1 MTFIS
6 FLDRP
11 RGREILRMDAN
22 PTSNTLSIE
31 PAAVLG
37 GSGFSL
43 LYRNANLELANVTL
57 DGSLALDSAG
67 FLSVVGGPSAGSISV
82 TTDPSGNTYPDIT
95 QIRVKDDQGLFSL
108 SPAPGIAE
116 IQYANVNIIASQS
129 LRGPNVFVDNI
140 DVAEGS
146 NVYYDA
152 GLVHLFGRKGGSGLV
167 ANSGLDQEG
176 STLKISGVGV
186 GQYLPSEANAG
197 AWPGGGGPVYITPIS
212 PTQPCT
218 TLSNPL
224 GYRSPPL
231 APGDITIGGPTTID
245 GLNLPDKAAL
255 EIYGDASGPVPSFA
269 SGGYVPIQW
278 YDKAPHTES
287 KTVVAQRNLH
297 FSETRIETAPPYTLP
312 VDPYSRD
319 VLEVRNYAGPN
330 VFAESYIGIFS
341 RDAPWDTKLNR
352 WEWKVHDNYN
362 IDMLPTSYRSNIN
375 EVNKISHIVD
385 YQSGKTHVSFATNLT
400 GGSDAGFV
408 YTPSGG
414 TINNPTI
421 PPDGTMN
428 FNIGDRQIWEADN
441 TDMIIRLSN
450 DTYSGGTRD
459 VTDASLQ
466 LRGGLWVGKKT
477 FMSDM
482 LELKSNN
489 SGAAIQFFYSGMGD
503 TETGVAGCRFDYS
516 DSNVLTYVLPPAI
529 SNTTPVT
536 ALELGPNFIGI
547 GDLVSGITEIDIR
560 TTTDTKLTLTRNIH
574 INSLGTNDVA
584 SNIYGWVDTNPI
596 VHCENDFVNFHA
608 NSFQI
613 YSNLNT
619 ERPIANISQTDVI
632 FGESSNNFSANFRLF
647 SNSAYVF
654 EQTGDHFKI
663 GLQDTTE
670 KAQMYINTTPM
681 SQMYSAPV
689 AAANTFNMW
698 AQSGD
703 GTVGDYRVLSTELR
717 RTFLNGNPVAA
728 TGTTVTINPDATQY
742 AALRVV
748 NRLGDDI
755 IFGGTPQSDGFA
767 DVTAQFGM
775 GLNFH
780 SDTTANLTD
789 LTTFQSRVAKS
800 FVFDETVDTLA
811 WYPGGDSPTFSTLKY
826 VVANDTGTIEY
837 GKTVVGYS
845 NLATEFSNTT
855 TGNVIYVNTST
866 ENLTGNTFDQPWGEV
881 SDTVERIISPIIS
894 LGDGKVRSLLSTY
907 CFEARGYIQTNAG
920 DTPTYSDTNE
930 MYWNWGSSGF
940 QFLSFQL
947 GYAAAGTPSYTPDGD
962 STQGRLFAPADG
974 WITGVYI
981 KFYASGQIRQ
991 GGGGGYI
998 NLFKQFIGFYLG
1010 KGTKGTSNNEGPGR
1024 PTNLWS
1030 SNSAYWK
1037 PACVQRYL
1045 GYYQVSSD
1053 SPGTTETFPAYLDY
1067 TLPSEDWVY
1076 VEKGKPLP
1084 YVSMTMPLTAG
1095 AGASP
1100 NGAGQLKITEN
1111 NSGDAARIVT
1121 AMVTFAVKP
1130 PDVTTTTRGDNRWN
1144 TGTVVLSPTEDPI
1157 CG

>member
-11 RGREILRMDAN
+11 RGREIARMNAN
-22 PTSNTLSIE
+22 PTNNTLSIE
-31 PAAVLG
+31 PEEVIG
-37 GSGFSL
+37 GGGFCL
-43 LYRNANLELANVTL
+43 LYRNPDLELRNVTL
-57 DGSLALDSAG
+57 DGSLSLDSSG
-67 FLSVVGGPSAGSISV
+67 FLQVVGGPSAGSISV
-82 TTDPSGNTYPDIT
+82 TTDPSGSTFPNIT
-95 QIRVKDDQGLFSL
+95 QVRIKDDQGLFAI
-108 SPAPGIAE
+108 SPASGIAE

-129 LRGPNVFVDNI
+129 LRAPNVYVDNI

-146 NVYYDA
+146 NVYFDSE
-152 GLVHLFGRKGGSGLV
+152 LIHVFGNKGNPGV
-167 ANSGLDQEG
+167 VNSGLDQGG
-176 STLKISGVGV
+176 STLKISGIGV
-186 GQYLPSEANAG
+186 GQYLPSQITAPS
-197 AWPGGGGPVYITPIS
+197 WPGGGGPVYITPIS
-212 PTQPCT
+212 ATQPCT
-218 TLSNPL
+218 TQSNPVT
-224 GYRSPPL
+224 GFTSPPL
-231 APGDITIGGPTTID
+231 PSGDITVAGPTTID
-245 GLNLPDKAAL
+245 GLNVPDRAAL
-255 EIYGDASGPVPSFA
+255 EIYGDAAGPVPYYA
-269 SGGYVPIQW
+269 PGGFTPIQW
-278 YDKAPHTES
+278 YDKAPHTTS
-287 KTVVAQRNLH
+287 KALVAQRNLH
-297 FSETRIETAPPYTLP
+297 FSETEIEITPPTGFLP
-312 VDPYSRD
+312 ADPFSRN

-341 RDAPWDTKLNR
+341 KDAPWDTKLNR

-362 IDMLPTSYRSNIN
+362 IDMLPNSYKSNIN

-385 YQSGKTHVSFATNLT
+385 YGSGKTHVSFATNLT
-400 GGSDAGFV
+400 GGTDVGFIF
-408 YTPSGG
+408 TPSGG
-414 TINNPTI
+414 TVNDPSVS
-421 PPDGTMN
+421 PDGI
-428 FNIGDRQIWEADN
+428 FSLNIAANTIFDADAN
-441 TDMIIRLSN
+441 ELVVQRTKN
-450 DTYSGGTRD
+450 
-459 VTDASLQ
+459 ASATNSAA
-466 LRGGLWVGKKT
+466 LRVVGGLGVGR
-477 FMSDM
+477 
-482 LELKSNN
+482 N
-489 SGAAIQFFYSGMGD
+489 SHFGD
-503 TETGVAGCRFDYS
+503 SIFIN
-516 DSNVLTYVLPPAI
+516 SNVLNDSVMTIRPHDLGTGFTEITYDS
-529 SNTTPVT
+529 SNTFAITVPHFGSVP
-536 ALELGPNFIGI
+536 GPRVATKIFSANDVDVIIGNDVGFTQSTQI
-547 GDLVSGITEIDIR
+547 VRGDAFGRRTKITLSDDIDINS
-560 TTTDTKLTLTRNIH
+560 TTEEDL
-574 INSLGTNDVA
+574 A
-584 SNIYGWVDTNPI
+584 SNIYGYTPTNPLI
-596 VHCENDFVNFHA
+596 HCENDFVNFYA

-619 ERPIANISQTDVI
+619 DRPIANISQTDVI
-632 FGESSNNFSANFRLF
+632 FGESSNNFSANFKLF

-654 EQTGDHFKI
+654 EQTGDHIKI
-663 GLQDTTE
+663 GLQDTAE

-681 SQMYSAPV
+681 SEMYSAPV

-717 RTFLNGNPVAA
+717 RTFLNGAPVAA

-748 NRLGDDI
+748 NRNGDDVR
-755 IFGGTPQSDGFA
+755 FGGTPQADGFGDA
-767 DVTAQFGM
+767 ITQFGM

-789 LTTFQSRVAKS
+789 GTTFQSRIAKS

-845 NLATEFSNTT
+845 DLATEFSNTT
-855 TGNVIYVNTST
+855 TGNVIYVNTFTS
-866 ENLTGNTFDQPWGEV
+866 NITGNTLSQPWGEV
-881 SDTVERIISPIIS
+881 ANTVERVISPIIS

-962 STQGRLFAPADG
+962 STQGRLYAPEDG

-981 KFYASGQIRQ
+981 KFYSAGQIRQ

-1010 KGTKGTSNNEGPGR
+1010 KGTKGVSGNEGPGR

-1100 NGAGQLKITEN
+1100 DGPGQLKIVEN

-1121 AMVTFAVKP
+1121 AMVTFAAKP
-1130 PDVTTTTRGDNRWN
+1130 PEVTTTTRGDNRWD
-1144 TGTVVLSPTEDPI
+1144 TGTAVLTPTEDPV